1 MLPFITIFLIFG
13 TSAYALPSVS
23 RIVGGHFAAE
33 GQFAYQVSVQI
44 GRRNH
49 LCGGSIIASSA
60 ILTAAHC
67 TFGRTPEEIV
77 IAVGSTKIED
87 GDAVYYEVETIINH
101 EHWNP
106 NLIANDISLLKLKVP
121 IVLGDDAEIVELETN
136 EVEDGALGIVTGWG
150 LTSPNG
156 EYSNELKYLESAV
169 IGHEECLRKL
179 NGHEFLQD
187 FNICGENSHD
197 KGTCSQDSGGPYVV
211 NGKQVGIVS
220 WGLACADNTA
230 DIYAK
235 VSYYIDW
242 INQHS

>member
-23 RIVGGHFAAE
+23 RIVGGALAHE

-49 LCGGSIIASSA
+49 LCGGSIIAPNT

-77 IAVGSTKIED
+77 IAVGSTQIEG
-87 GDAVYYEVETIINH
+87 GDAVYHEVETIINH

-106 NLIANDISLLKLKVP
+106 DTIANDISLLKLKVA
-121 IVLGDDAEIVELETN
+121 IVLGDDTEIVELETT
-136 EVEDGALGIVTGWG
+136 EVEDGALGIVSGWG

-156 EYSNELKYLESAV
+156 EHSNDLLYIESAV
-169 IGHEECLRKL
+169 INYKECLIKL
-179 NGHEFLQD
+179 NGDDTLQE
-187 FNICGENSHD
+187 FNICGANSYQ
-197 KGTCSQDSGGPYVV
+197 KGTCQQDSGGPYVV
-211 NGKQVGIVS
+211 NEKQVGIVS
-220 WGLACADNTA
+220 WGLSCANNMA
-230 DIYAK
+230 DVYTK

-242 INQHS
+242 INQHL